1 MVTGTNGVGLRAGD
15 KKGVTA
21 TIMTTLPKKTFRT
34 RLKTNRHLLRLAYY
48 PWVVLPRR
56 PRRAASIAGVWWL
69 QVFKRAR
76 GIHRRLEPTPPS
88 KMFSLSFWGVPQV
101 DVATYTLTVDGAV
114 ERPTTLT
121 LAEVQELPAIERDV
135 TLDCVGGSRNNCTMR
150 GVPIADL
157 MHRAGAKEEALTA
170 IFHCADGYFTT
181 HPVRDLLE
189 DRAFMAYAT
198 NGVGDRDHGYP
209 LRLVAPGKYGYK
221 WAKWVVRIE
230 LVAGSPKG
238 YWEQRG
244 LPDRARVGD
253 VS

>member
-1 MVTGTNGVGLRAGD
+1 
-15 KKGVTA
+15 
-21 TIMTTLPKKTFRT
+21 MTSLPKKTFWT

-56 PRRAASIAGVWWL
+56 PRRAVSIAGVWWL

-76 GIHRRLEPTPPS
+76 GIHRRSEPTPPS

-101 DVATYTLTVDGAV
+101 DVTTYTLTVDGAV
-114 ERPTTLT
+114 ERSTTLT
-121 LAEVQELPAIERDV
+121 LAEIPRPPALRCPRPLVCLGARPNTCPMPAAPLP
-135 TLDCVGGSRNNCTMR
+135 
-150 GVPIADL
+150 DL
-157 MHRAGAKEEALTA
+157 KDRAGATEDAFTA
-170 IFHCADGYFTT
+170 IFHCAHAYFTT
-181 HPVRDLLE
+181 HPVRDLLD

-238 YWEQRG
+238 YWEERG
-244 LPDRARVGD
+244 LPDRAGVGD

>member
-1 MVTGTNGVGLRAGD
+1 MAE
-15 KKGVTA
+15 
-21 TIMTTLPKKTFRT
+21 LPKKTFWT

-48 PWVVLPRR
+48 PWVVLPTR

-76 GIHRRLEPTPPS
+76 GIHRRWEPTPPS

-101 DVATYTLTVDGAV
+101 DVTTYTLTVDGSV

-121 LAEVQELPAIERDV
+121 LPELQGLPVVDREV
-135 TLDCVGGSRNNCTMR
+135 TLDCVGGSRNICTMR
-150 GVPIADL
+150 GVLFADL
-157 MHRAGAKEEALTA
+157 MDRAGAKQEISTA

-189 DRAFMAYAT
+189 DEAFMAYAT

-230 LVAGSPKG
+230 LVPGSPKG

-244 LPDRARVGD
+244 LPARARVGD
-253 VS
+253 TR